1 MTMEQA
7 MAGRRKR
14 QFTFRASIAQE
25 PMPVEEWHAVERL
38 LARLIA
44 KAYLADNPHL
54 LTPRSKPEEQGGPG
68 DDDRQS

>member
-1 MTMEQA
+1 LEQT

-14 QFTFRASIAQE
+14 QFTFKASIAAE
-25 PMPVEEWHAVERL
+25 PMPAGEWQAVERL

-54 LTPRSKPEEQGGPG
+54 LTPQPKPEEQGGPG

>member
-1 MTMEQA
+1 

-14 QFTFRASIAQE
+14 QFTFKTSIAAE
-25 PMPVEEWHAVERL
+25 PMPAEEWLAVERL
-38 LARLIA
+38 FARLIA

-54 LTPRSKPEEQGGPG
+54 LAPRPKPEEEGGPG